1 MKSALFLAGGIVAA
15 AILTGCASD
24 SSQDTAGGSVEQQRW
39 EKQIKESYPE
49 WKPSQ
54 DTAKA
59 APAQTAPATVQQEPA
74 LPLPSDPA
82 PTAVLVQNEPA
93 AQEEKPFFT
102 EPANFK
108 VENNY
113 GTYKTAPEPVT
124 VKVPDI
130 KEPVKHIVKK
140 GENLSKISKH
150 YYGVEH
156 RWTEIYEANK
166 SKISKPD
173 LIQPGLELTIPSK

>member
-1 MKSALFLAGGIVAA
+1 MKSALFLAGGIIAT
-15 AILTGCASD
+15 AILSGCASD
-24 SSQDTAGGSVEQQRW
+24 SSQDTAGGTTEKTW

-49 WKPSQ
+49 WKPGQ
-54 DTAKA
+54 ETK
-59 APAQTAPATVQQEPA
+59 TAPAAVQQQEPA
-74 LPLPSDPA
+74 QALPLPADPA
-82 PTAVLVQNEPA
+82 PTNLVVQNEP

-102 EPANFK
+102 EPKNFT

-113 GTYKTAPEPVT
+113 GTYKSTPEPVT

-130 KEPVKHIVKK
+130 KAPVKHIVKK

-166 SKISKPD
+166 SKISRPD
-173 LIQPGLELTIPSK
+173 LIQPGLELTIPSN